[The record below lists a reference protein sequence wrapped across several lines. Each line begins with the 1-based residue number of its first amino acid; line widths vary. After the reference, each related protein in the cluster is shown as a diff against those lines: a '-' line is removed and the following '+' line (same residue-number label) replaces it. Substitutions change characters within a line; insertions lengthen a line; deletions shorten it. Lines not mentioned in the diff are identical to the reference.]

1 MKKFLGSFSLAAL
14 ALLHGSFAFA
24 QAFPTKPVTIVVP
37 YLAGGSIDVFA
48 RAVGTKLSNEW
59 GQSVVILNKAGA
71 NEAIAADFVAKS
83 APDGYTLLIA
93 TESALTL
100 NPHLVKKLSYN
111 PLTDFEPVSRLVNV
125 PMVLFAPA
133 SSSAKTLPE
142 FISMARSSKKSLNYG
157 STGTGGIVHIPLA
170 VLAKQESLD
179 MVHIPYKGAA
189 ALVPDTISGLIDL
202 SVIAV
207 SNVEPYVKAGK
218 LKALAISAPAR
229 SEVLPDVPTF
239 KEAGVKDIDAF
250 YNIGLLAA
258 KGTPTALVDKLA
270 ADVRKVIQNTD
281 FRKAN
286 IDPFAYLSVGSSPAQ
301 YKAFIEKDFKA
312 QGEKIKA
319 LNVSLD

>member
-1 MKKFLGSFSLAAL
+1 MKKFLGALSLSVI
-14 ALLHGSFAFA
+14 ALLHAGSAAA
-24 QAFPTKPVTIVVP
+24 QAFPAKPVTIVVP
-37 YLAGGSIDVFA
+37 YLAGGSIDVFS
-48 RAVGTKLSNEW
+48 RAVGTKLSTEW
-59 GQSVVILNKAGA
+59 GQPVVILNKAGA

-100 NPHLVKKLSYN
+100 NPHLVKRLSYN
-111 PLTDFEPVSRLVNV
+111 PLTDLVPVSRLVNV

-133 SSSAKTLPE
+133 NSPAKTLPE
-142 FISMARSSKKSLNYG
+142 FISLARSNKKSLNYG

-170 VLAKQESLD
+170 VFAKQENLD
-179 MVHIPYKGAA
+179 MVHVPYKGAA

-218 LKALAISAPAR
+218 LKALAISAPTR
-229 SEVLPDVPTF
+229 SDVLPDTPTF

-258 KGTPTALVDKLA
+258 KGTPATLVDKLA
-270 ADVRKVIQNTD
+270 ADVQRVVQNTEFRKV
-281 FRKAN
+281 N
-286 IDPFAYLSVGSSPAQ
+286 IDPYAYLTVGSSPAQ
-301 YKAFIEKDFKA
+301 YKDFIEKDFKA
-312 QGEKIKA
+312 QGEKIKS
-319 LNVSLD
+319 LNVSLE